1 MVLDESARS
10 TVIKKGLLKP
20 GTEYS
25 VYVRATTIKG
35 DGSGSVP
42 VVLKTPSKGMLKDFA
57 SLFVFFFVYTP
68 SKCMLKD
75 FVCFFLYLFV

>member
-35 DGSGSVP
+35 DGSGSDP
-42 VVLKTPSKGMLKDFA
+42 VLLKTPSKGMLKDFA
-57 SLFVFFFVYTP
+57 SLFIYLFFF
-68 SKCMLKD
+68 CL
-75 FVCFFLYLFV
+75 FIHHQNVC